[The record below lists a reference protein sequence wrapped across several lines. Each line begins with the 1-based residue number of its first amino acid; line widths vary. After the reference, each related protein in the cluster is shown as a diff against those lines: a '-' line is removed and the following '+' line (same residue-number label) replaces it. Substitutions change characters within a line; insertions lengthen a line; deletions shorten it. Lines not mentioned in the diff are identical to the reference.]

1 MDLFAHRIHNAEYV
15 NGVVRLECSI
25 IRPDEKG
32 EYHPDSVKAEDTTFT
47 VNLPLQGFMRSIG
60 VMRELFKKLQEDG
73 TIKGQGGEGGRAGGA
88 PGGGQGGGNPRG
100 QGGPGGPRGGQGQSR
115 PQLNDLSEE
124 NRSDDDDHLV

>member
-25 IRPDEKG
+25 LRPDEKG
-32 EYHPDSVKAEDTTFT
+32 EYHPDSVKPEDTTFS

-60 VMRELFKKLQEDG
+60 VMRELVNKLQEDG
-73 TIKGQGGEGGRAGGA
+73 TIKGQGDGGGA
-88 PGGGQGGGNPRG
+88 PGGQGRGARGGQ
-100 QGGPGGPRGGQGQSR
+100 RGGQGR
-115 PQLNDLSEE
+115 PQLKDLSEE